1 MQRLLAFLFSTL
13 FFLNAFSQ
21 QLPAMQAPLASKSLM
36 LDIFKINDKQL
47 VAVGERGHIL
57 LSNDAI
63 TWRQANVPVRSTLTA
78 VYFIDATH
86 GWAVGHD
93 ATILFSSDGG
103 ENWQVQQYLPA
114 KQKPLLDI
122 IFKDKNEGIAIGAYG
137 QQYRTSDGGENWTF
151 EFHGEFLFPEDLAYL
166 EELKEQD
173 EEAYLD
179 EQGSILAH
187 FNSIFKDGR
196 TLYMV
201 GEVGLIAKSNDFA
214 EKWLPFDKIYQG
226 SFNDIA
232 RTQQGNLL
240 VVGLRGNIFR
250 SLKSG
255 TPWQHINSNTQ
266 ALLNSIVLGDNGSIF
281 VLGNNGVILKSD
293 DDGVSFS
300 LNIQADGKA
309 LISGVWFNNQLVIV
323 SEVGLKV
330 IALTKLK

>member
-1 MQRLLAFLFSTL
+1 MQRLLVFLFSSL

-21 QLPAMQAPLASKSLM
+21 QLPAMQAHLASKSLM
-36 LDIFKINDKQL
+36 LDIVKINNKQL

-63 TWRQANVPVRSTLTA
+63 TWRQANVPVRTTLTA
-78 VYFIDATH
+78 VYFVDKTH

-93 ATILFSSDGG
+93 ATILFSRDSG
-103 ENWQVQQYLPA
+103 ENWEIQQHLPD
-114 KQKPLLDI
+114 KEKPLLDVT
-122 IFKDKNEGIAIGAYG
+122 FKDSLEGIAIGAYG
-137 QQYRTSDGGENWTF
+137 QQYRTNDGGKNWTF

-166 EELKEQD
+166 EELKRED

-179 EQGSILAH
+179 EQSSILAH

-214 EKWLPFDKIYQG
+214 QKWLPFDEIYQG

-232 RTQQGNLL
+232 RTAQGNLL
-240 VVGLRGNIFR
+240 VVGLRGNVFR
-250 SLKSG
+250 SLKNG
-255 TPWQHINSNTQ
+255 TPWQHINTGTQ
-266 ALLNSIVLGDNGSIF
+266 ALLNSIVLGDDGVVY

-300 LNIQADGKA
+300 LNTQADGKA

-323 SEVGLKV
+323 SEVGMKV
-330 IALTKLK
+330 IPQTAIK

>member
-1 MQRLLAFLFSTL
+1 MQRLLVFLLSTL

-36 LDIFKINDKQL
+36 LDIIKINEKQL

-63 TWRQANVPVRSTLTA
+63 TWRLANVPLRSTLTA
-78 VYFIDATH
+78 VYFVDESH

-93 ATILFSSDGG
+93 ATILFSRDGG
-103 ENWQVQQYLPA
+103 ENWEIQQYLPE
-114 KQKPLLDI
+114 KEKPLLDVA
-122 IFKDKNEGIAIGAYG
+122 FKNSKEGIAIGAYG
-137 QQYRTSDGGENWTF
+137 QQYRTVDGGRNWTY
-151 EFHGEFLFPEDLAYL
+151 EFHGEFLFPEDLEYL
-166 EELKEQD
+166 EELKRDD

-179 EQGSILAH
+179 EQSSILSH

-214 EKWLPFDKIYQG
+214 QKWLPFDKIYQG

-240 VVGLRGNIFR
+240 VVGLRGNVFR
-250 SLKSG
+250 SLNNG
-255 TPWQHINSNTQ
+255 TPWQHINSGTQ
-266 ALLNSIVLGDNGSIF
+266 ALLNSIFLGNDGIIYI
-281 VLGNNGVILKSD
+281 LGNNGVILKSD
-293 DDGVSFS
+293 DDGVSFT
-300 LNIQADGKA
+300 LNIQADGKS
-309 LISGVWFNNQLVIV
+309 LISGVWFNNQLIIV
-323 SEVGLKV
+323 SEVGIKV
-330 IALTKLK
+330 IPQTDVK